1 MELYK
6 AYTAF
11 CIINF
16 TIYDDLSIK
25 TNKITPKALCN
36 KGESR
41 NFASE
46 IMGKCYTASSLR
58 IPQGLTAARVVGCSS
73 AMW

>member
-46 IMGKCYTASSLR
+46 IMGK
-58 IPQGLTAARVVGCSS
+58 
-73 AMW
+73 